1 MNLDGRVPYFPTCSV
16 KCYQV
21 VVSGTVHGK
30 SAPMRGLPTVANFL
44 GQAFCICGLAP
55 TAG

>member
-30 SAPMRGLPTVANFL
+30 SAPIRGLPTVANFL